1 MAQNDKP
8 ANTILIGRIKAK
20 IWRNLSKDNRVWFNV
35 EIVRLYKD
43 DHDQTQEASQFG
55 LTDLLAV
62 AKVADM
68 AFDWVHEQQVP
79 ARAPESDES

>member
-1 MAQNDKP
+1 MAQKNKP
-8 ANTILIGRIKAK
+8 ANVIPIGELKAK

-68 AFDWVHEQQVP
+68 AFDWIHEQQVP
-79 ARAPESDES
+79 ARASESNE